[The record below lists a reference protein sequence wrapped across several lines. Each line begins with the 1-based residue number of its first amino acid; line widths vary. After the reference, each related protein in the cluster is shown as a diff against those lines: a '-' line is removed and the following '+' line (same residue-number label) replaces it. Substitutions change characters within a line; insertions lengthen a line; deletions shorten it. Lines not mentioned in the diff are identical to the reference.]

1 MPESCID
8 PCRLPIHKAAISDLI
23 NMGNNTKTTFGVKL
37 SETSFLPPLVI
48 LWDAENLELCL
59 VYLPEFHED
68 SLFVDGKS
76 NVFYVLNLKN
86 GDNEHAQ
93 CLHFFREEL
102 KWTFR
107 RIEPHSIGCEGAF
120 NTLFQLDALDEILK
134 SELFK
139 SSFLTRRFRSQLG
152 FSTIDYKGPRYL
164 SLQEMISGAGK
175 FPFGMCFTLIIY
187 YIMVQANIEPEQVS
201 DESPVTRFHRLM
213 NITDKEEGIKIVK
226 EITKF
231 HADLVKELTKYSEEN
246 KTKWGDT
253 REAFKMPI
261 PILKA
266 VEVERYE
273 PISGKGER
281 PSKKAKHT
289 IHDWQVISAGG
300 KRKSKPKR
308 KSKSKRKSKF
318 IKKSKRLTKRR
329 KNFKRKSSRKKKS
342 RRRR

>member
-1 MPESCID
+1 MADSCID

-23 NMGNNTKTTFGVKL
+23 NMGNNTKTTLGGKL

-48 LWDAENLELCL
+48 LWDAGKLELCR
-59 VYLPEFHED
+59 VDLPAHSHKG
-68 SLFVDGKS
+68 SLSVDGKS

-86 GDNEHAQ
+86 GENEHAQ
-93 CLHFFREEL
+93 CLHFFRESH

-107 RIEPHSIGCEGAF
+107 RIEPHSIGCEGTF

-134 SELFK
+134 SEMFFK
-139 SSFLTRRFRSQLG
+139 SSFLTHLD

-164 SLQEMISGAGK
+164 SLQEITNEYGY

-187 YIMVQANIEPEQVS
+187 YIMVQQNIEPEQVS
-201 DESPVTRFHRLM
+201 DLSPVTRFHRFM
-213 NITDKEEGIKIVK
+213 NITEKEERKHIVK
-226 EITKF
+226 EIKDF
-231 HADLVKELTKYSEEN
+231 HVDLVEELHKYSEEN
-246 KTKWGDT
+246 KTRWDET
-253 REAFKMPI
+253 RSAFEYPTPTFCM
-261 PILKA
+261 
-266 VEVERYE
+266 EWT
-273 PISGKGER
+273 GTGER

-308 KSKSKRKSKF
+308 KSKSKRKLKSKRKSKF

-329 KNFKRKSSRKKKS
+329 KNLKRKTKSKS